1 MRDLIRAEMLKLRT
15 TRSFWGYVA
24 SSLAFVPVSI
34 WLAIVTAGLEGSPVP
49 VLDSSEGLRNVMSAA
64 SSGAQLLLLIGI
76 LVMAGE
82 FRHNTVTSTFLISPD
97 RKRVVG
103 AKLAAAGLV
112 GVGVAIPASLLTPAI
127 ALPLLGAM
135 HVDVSLLSS
144 DVVLPLL
151 GAITV
156 TALSPMVGI
165 GIGALLRN
173 QTVAVTITLVWI
185 LLVETILVGF
195 APEVGRWLPGGAA
208 SALSGVATAEGGLLP
223 LWGAALLFAGYG
235 LAFAAAG
242 TRFVIR
248 RDIS

>member
-1 MRDLIRAEMLKLRT
+1 
-15 TRSFWGYVA
+15 
-24 SSLAFVPVSI
+24 
-34 WLAIVTAGLEGSPVP
+34 
-49 VLDSSEGLRNVMSAA
+49 
-64 SSGAQLLLLIGI
+64 
-76 LVMAGE
+76 
-82 FRHNTVTSTFLISPD
+82 
-97 RKRVVG
+97 
-103 AKLAAAGLV
+103 
-112 GVGVAIPASLLTPAI
+112 
-127 ALPLLGAM
+127 M